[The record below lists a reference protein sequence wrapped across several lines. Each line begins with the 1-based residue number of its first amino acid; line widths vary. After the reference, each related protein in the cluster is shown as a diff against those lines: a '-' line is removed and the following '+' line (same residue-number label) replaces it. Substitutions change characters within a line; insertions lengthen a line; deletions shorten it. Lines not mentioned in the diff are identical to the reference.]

1 MALGLYSQGVDANER
16 AGLGER
22 LSALLPGCECLG
34 EDIAG
39 RAQGRP
45 IGGELGPADEALAGP
60 ALMTTVE
67 AAATATDNAAA
78 AATKTF
84 FMGSSRRVVAMSCE
98 APRL

>member
-1 MALGLYSQGVDANER
+1 VNAWEKTLLAALR
-16 AGLGER
+16 AAR
-22 LSALLPGCECLG
+22 SAVNW
-34 EDIAG
+34 A
-39 RAQGRP
+39 
-45 IGGELGPADEALAGP
+45 PADEALAGP